1 MVRQN
6 LVKVVADEPPDRDV
20 DLGLPQEA
28 RIVNDAQEK
37 PSQHQPK
44 RSVRINPRHSG
55 GRAFVWLRCSKNG
68 IASSEDKGLRG
79 TRK

>member
-1 MVRQN
+1 
-6 LVKVVADEPPDRDV
+6 
-20 DLGLPQEA
+20 
-28 RIVNDAQEK
+28 VNDAQEK